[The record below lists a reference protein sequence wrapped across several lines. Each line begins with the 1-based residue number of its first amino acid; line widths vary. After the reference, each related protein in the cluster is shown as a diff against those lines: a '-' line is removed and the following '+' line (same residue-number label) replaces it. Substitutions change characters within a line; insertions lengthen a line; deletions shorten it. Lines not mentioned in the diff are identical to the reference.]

1 MIKKI
6 TWSPLSEKDFSNILE
21 YLDLNWGSSVIE
33 KYINRVDSLLNQI
46 KLNPKQ
52 YPLINK
58 RKKVR
63 RCVIT
68 KHNSL
73 YYRINKDSI
82 DLIRIYSNFQN
93 PQKLKL

>member
-73 YYRINKDSI
+73 YYRINKYSI
-82 DLIRIYSNFQN
+82 DLLRIYSNFQN